1 MTHGKATRSTETPE
15 TPAPREFEELLPE
28 VFRQMA
34 EHAPI
39 AISIT
44 DLRANI
50 LYANRAFS
58 STTGYSRAEVIGKN
72 ESMLSN
78 GTTPRLVYQ
87 ALWSRLAQKKPW
99 SGVLVNRRKD
109 GSLYLAELTVAP
121 VLDEHGEVSHYLG
134 MHRDSSDLHELEQR
148 VSNQRLMIEA
158 VVNAAPA
165 AMVVLDHEQRVAL
178 SNPSFCRLA
187 RELAAD
193 GSSEG
198 LVDLLRENLAVPFAA
213 LESQGKAFSG
223 KEISFDLGGRSPR
236 WLSCHGMA
244 IHVEDERAQV
254 FFAPGE
260 ERYLLLTLNDISELR
275 QKQQDSHLNAL
286 KALLAE
292 EELLAGMRE
301 TFSGAIHRL
310 QGPVNLISAALRM
323 LERRLGD
330 QAGSDPVLAA
340 MREASAA
347 GMEALDSL
355 SGAMP
360 VRPAESKMPVNVNQL
375 IREVIT
381 LSTDRLLAQ
390 GIVVDWKPALRLPW
404 VMGVESRLRSMIKQL
419 VDNAIEAMSQS
430 QVSRRELFIST
441 GVENQQVVRMEIS
454 DSGPGIPAGLELKVF
469 EPFFSTKPPYKAG
482 HGMGLSMVQEIVTE
496 HAGTVYIDT
505 TYHDG
510 CRVVVELPFSA
521 AGN

>member
-1 MTHGKATRSTETPE
+1 MTQGKPSRRSDA
-15 TPAPREFEELLPE
+15 PAQPAAGAELLPE

-44 DLRANI
+44 DLKANI

-58 STTGYSRAEVIGKN
+58 TTTGYALAEVIGKN

-121 VLDEHGEVSHYLG
+121 VFDEHGETLYYLG
-134 MHRDSSDLHELEQR
+134 MHRDTSDLHELEQR

-158 VVNAAPA
+158 VVGAAPA
-165 AMVVLDHEQRVAL
+165 AMVVLDRDNRVVL
-178 SNPSFCRLA
+178 SNPSFARLA
-187 RELAAD
+187 RELTEG
-193 GSSEG
+193 GSGDS
-198 LVDLLRENLAVPFAA
+198 LVALVRENLAVPFAA
-213 LESQGKAFSG
+213 LEGEGRAFSG
-223 KEISFDLGGRSPR
+223 KEIPLDLGGHAPR

-254 FFAPGE
+254 FFAPGA

-275 QKQQDSHLNAL
+275 QKQQDSRLNAL
-286 KALLAE
+286 KALMAE
-292 EELLAGMRE
+292 EELLDGMRE
-301 TFSGAIHRL
+301 TFNGAIHRL

-323 LERRLGD
+323 LERRLGE
-330 QAGSDPVLAA
+330 QAGNDPVLSA
-340 MREASAA
+340 MREASIA
-347 GMEALDSL
+347 GQEALDSL

-360 VRPAESKMPVNVNQL
+360 VRRAEAKMPVNVNQL
-375 IREVIT
+375 IREVIS
-381 LSTDRLLAQ
+381 LCTDELLAQ
-390 GIVVDWKPALRLPW
+390 GIVVDWQPALRLPW
-404 VMGVESRLRSMIKQL
+404 VMGAESRLRSVIKQL
-419 VDNAIEAMSQS
+419 VMNAIEAVAHS

-441 GVENQQVVRMEIS
+441 RVENQQVVRMEIV
-454 DSGPGIPAGLELKVF
+454 DSGPGIPAELALKVF
-469 EPFFSTKPPYKAG
+469 EPFFSTKPPHAAG
-482 HGMGLSMVQEIVTE
+482 HGMGLAMVQEIVSE
-496 HAGTVYIDT
+496 HAGTVHIDT
-505 TYHDG
+505 SYRDG

-521 AGN
+521 AG

>member
-1 MTHGKATRSTETPE
+1 MTQAQPTCSTA
-15 TPAPREFEELLPE
+15 TPAIPAACAELLPE
-28 VFRQMA
+28 VFRQTA

-44 DLRANI
+44 DLKANI

-58 STTGYSRAEVIGKN
+58 SITGYSSEEVIGKN
-72 ESMLSN
+72 EALLSN

-121 VLDEHGEVSHYLG
+121 VFDEHGETLYYLG

-158 VVNAAPA
+158 MVNAAPA
-165 AMVVLDHEQRVAL
+165 AMVVLDHQQRVAL

-187 RELAAD
+187 RELTSD

-198 LVDLLRENLAVPFAA
+198 LVALLRENLASPFAA
-213 LESQGKAFSG
+213 LESQGRAFAG
-223 KEISFDLGGRSPR
+223 KEISFDLGGHAPR

-244 IHVEDERAQV
+244 IHIEDERAQV

-360 VRPAESKMPVNVNQL
+360 LRPTEAKLPVNVNQL
-375 IREVIT
+375 IREVIS
-381 LSTDRLLAQ
+381 LCTDRLLAQ
-390 GIVVDWKPALRLPW
+390 GIVVDWQPALRLPW

-419 VDNAIEAMSQS
+419 VDNAIDAMSHNQI
-430 QVSRRELFIST
+430 SRRELLVST
-441 GVENQQVVRMEIS
+441 RVENQQVVRLEIS
-454 DSGPGIPAGLELKVF
+454 DSGPGIEPALLLKVF
-469 EPFFSTKPPYKAG
+469 EPFFSTKPPYQAG
-482 HGMGLSMVQEIVTE
+482 HGMGLAMVQEIVTE
-496 HAGTVYIDT
+496 HAGTVHIDSD
-505 TYHDG
+505 YHDG

>member
-1 MTHGKATRSTETPE
+1 MTQGNATCSTETPA
-15 TPAPREFEELLPE
+15 TAAGAELLPE

-44 DLRANI
+44 DLKANI
-50 LYANRAFS
+50 LYTNRAFS
-58 STTGYSRAEVIGKN
+58 SITGYRRAEVIGKN

-121 VLDEHGEVSHYLG
+121 VLDEQGEVSHYLG

-158 VVNAAPA
+158 VVSAAPA
-165 AMVVLDHEQRVAL
+165 AMVVLDHANRVVM

-187 RELAAD
+187 RELVAD
-193 GSSEG
+193 GSSAG
-198 LVDLLRENLAVPFAA
+198 LVALLRDNLATPFSA
-213 LESQGKAFSG
+213 LEEHGKAFAG

-260 ERYLLLTLNDISELR
+260 ERHLLLTLNDISELR
-275 QKQQDSHLNAL
+275 QKQQDSQLNAL

-301 TFSGAIHRL
+301 TFSAAIHRL
-310 QGPVNLISAALRM
+310 QGPVNLIDAALRM

-330 QAGSDPVLAA
+330 QPDYAQILAA

-347 GMEALDSL
+347 GMAALDSL
-355 SGAMP
+355 GGAMP
-360 VRPAESKMPVNVNQL
+360 LRPAEAKLPVNINQL
-375 IREVIT
+375 IREVIS
-381 LSTDRLLAQ
+381 LGTDRLLAQ
-390 GIVVDWKPALRLPW
+390 GIVVDWQPALRLPW
-404 VMGVESRLRSMIKQL
+404 VMGAESRLRSMIKQL
-419 VDNAIEAMSQS
+419 VDNAIDAMSQP
-430 QVSRRELFIST
+430 QVRRRELFIST
-441 GVENQQVVRMEIS
+441 GVENQQVVRLEIT

-496 HAGTVYIDT
+496 HAGTVHIDT
-505 TYHDG
+505 TCHDG
-510 CRVVVELPFSA
+510 CRVVVELPLSA